1 MRSWIGRLL
10 ATTLLAG
17 TTAVAGPAYAAT
29 AAASDDEP
37 TACQQVWDSFPA
49 ALQDDIEAA
58 VGLPLRERRRA
69 LHAIR
74 YAALHGTYGD
84 AVQAWAER
92 VRDRRV
98 ELWQQFPDQ
107 LQDDVRSAWS
117 LPLREQ
123 RRAMTAIRY
132 AALHGVYGDWVQ
144 ELAEKRRA
152 FLEGCPGPAA
162 RSFVAERRLAVA

>member
-1 MRSWIGRLL
+1 MREWIGRLL

-17 TTAVAGPAYAAT
+17 TAAVAGPASAAT
-29 AAASDDEP
+29 AVASDEP
-37 TACQQVWDSFPA
+37 TACQQVWDAFPT
-49 ALQDDIEAA
+49 ALQDDIRAA

-98 ELWQQFPDQ
+98 ELWRQ
-107 LQDDVRSAWS
+107 LPEQLKDDVRAAWS

-132 AALHGVYGDWVQ
+132 AALHGVYGDGVQ

-162 RSFVAERRLAVA
+162 RSFVGERSLTVA